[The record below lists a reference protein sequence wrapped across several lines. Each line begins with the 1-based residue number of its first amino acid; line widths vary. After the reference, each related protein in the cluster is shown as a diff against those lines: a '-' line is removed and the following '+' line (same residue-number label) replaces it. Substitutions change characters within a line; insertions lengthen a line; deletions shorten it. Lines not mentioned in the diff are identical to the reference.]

1 MFVGSTILFLS
12 YVVLRR
18 CVMCH
23 AAQDWHASGHQP
35 EEEERMDIII
45 YNVRI
50 IEKIDIDRQ
59 RER

>member
-1 MFVGSTILFLS
+1 MCCEDVC
-12 YVVLRR
+12 
-18 CVMCH
+18 CVD

-35 EEEERMDIII
+35 EEKERMAMDIII